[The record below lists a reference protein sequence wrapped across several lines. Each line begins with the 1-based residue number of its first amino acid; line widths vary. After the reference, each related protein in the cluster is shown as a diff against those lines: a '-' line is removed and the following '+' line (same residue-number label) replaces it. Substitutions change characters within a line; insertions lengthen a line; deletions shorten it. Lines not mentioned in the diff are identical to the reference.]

1 MYSPSN
7 LLSDQGQKSRLTPLV
22 APQVQ
27 SMMCREVQCRNVAMG
42 YIFGKLFWVCL
53 RFQLTNSKFSTVKQ
67 FFWQA
72 NTTTTRRTKKTTTKT
87 TTKVTIKSSTK
98 LTTKTI
104 LGRFRQWATYY
115 VCCIYLS
122 ECFKIKKKKTKKKS
136 FFKISLRFLE
146 FFWVSAKQPTGS

>member
-53 RFQLTNSKFSTVKQ
+53 RFQLTNSKFSTVEKKILASQ
-67 FFWQA
+67 YYYNKDNNKKNKKD
-72 NTTTTRRTKKTTTKT
+72 NTKDNHKVDHKDNFRTSPS
-87 TTKVTIKSSTK
+87 IAH
-98 LTTKTI
+98 I
-104 LGRFRQWATYY
+104 L
-115 VCCIYLS
+115 CLLYLS
-122 ECFKIKKKKTKKKS
+122 ECFKIKKKKKKKKV
-136 FFKISLRFLE
+136 FKRF
-146 FFWVSAKQPTGS
+146 